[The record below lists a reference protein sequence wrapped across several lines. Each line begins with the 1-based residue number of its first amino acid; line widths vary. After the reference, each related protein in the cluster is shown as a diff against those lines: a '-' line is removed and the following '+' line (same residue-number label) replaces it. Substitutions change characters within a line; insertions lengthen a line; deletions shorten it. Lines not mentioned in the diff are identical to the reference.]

1 MKRAKVISFMA
12 LVLSFGCAL
21 FFWHQWRDQQ
31 ANYRR
36 VFQASEL
43 RNQELATLRLENGRL
58 VAQNQVLSLKRDEL
72 VALFP
77 EIDDEIR
84 QLKVRLARAQSINT
98 AGFEAPTRATVVLR
112 DSIIFDTI
120 QLSYF
125 DYNDGF
131 FTVRGRS
138 IGNQLH
144 LDLNYQDTLA
154 QVVYHGER
162 KRPWLWIFSRRKL
175 MQRVSLKNP
184 NATITYSKH
193 IQIED

>member
-1 MKRAKVISFMA
+1 MA